1 MYSSGGARLPLS
13 NAVFVIHRVIFPSL
27 TSPYL
32 DAFVQSSDLN
42 LCNLKSY
49 QQRSKLLGWS
59 LTPTLQ
65 TANFRA
71 SGQRKQPATSALWQA
86 KGKDQMGMLLKADLP
101 CSMAAGSQTSLGN
114 HRGGYPVPCG
124 SALPSA
130 SGFRGKDHVSH
141 TEPEPTGVNKKIP
154 SPSPENVLHDPRGVP
169 RWVAGWDPCREVSS
183 LGSDLLNVTFLFSKA
198 PLPHA

>member
-27 TSPYL
+27 TSPCL

-114 HRGGYPVPCG
+114 HQGGYPVPCG
-124 SALPSA
+124 SAIPSA

-141 TEPEPTGVNKKIP
+141 TEPTGVNKKIP
-154 SPSPENVLHDPRGVP
+154 SPSPENVLNDPRGVP

-183 LGSDLLNVTFLFSKA
+183 LGSDLLNVTFLFSKS